1 MTVVSVTT
9 ITGHHHVSD
18 PMPSWSALDTLR
30 VKDAL
35 REPDTA
41 RTFRIE
47 SGGVTYLFNPRHI
60 VTVSIRTDERTEP

>member
-18 PMPSWSALDTLR
+18 PIPSWSAYDTLR
-30 VKDAL
+30 MRDAL
-35 REPDTA
+35 RGPDTA
-41 RTFRIE
+41 RPVEIV

-60 VTVSIRTDERTEP
+60 VTVSIRTDPNP